1 MENLSQRLES
11 LQEKLLS
18 LYEQDS
24 TDIQDQILHWTLI
37 KQEQVI
43 YHYARQNGV
52 RRLGMQSIPTLAASE
67 ARAKQA
73 IEMTLQLQSLAN
85 SPFGLESWSLQET
98 SRERYTAE
106 PSNTFKKLPET
117 LILTF
122 DNDKDNSVEHTVWSY
137 IYYQN
142 GDGIWHKEESGVD
155 DKGIYFLKYGVDKVY
170 YVNFGDEA
178 TRYSRRGEY
187 IVTFKNQRHSY
198 NVSSVSSTSGSPGSP
213 DSTEANAPSSN
224 TRGST
229 EESPQR
235 PVRSGAFGQRPSTSP
250 RVSSRR
256 GGEQGKPGTGTDSL
270 SGLAPP
276 SPAEVGSRTTQ
287 PARRGQSRLRV
298 LLQEARD
305 PLVLCLKGGPNQLKC
320 LRYRLKKQH
329 HSLFA
334 KISTTWHWVHNISTD
349 RVGNARM
356 LIQFVSEE
364 QRNRFLDEI
373 IVPKD
378 ITVFRG
384 YFKGY

>member
-11 LQEKLLS
+11 LQERLLS

-24 TDIQDQILHWTLI
+24 NDIQDQITHWTLI
-37 KQEQVI
+37 KQEQVLF
-43 YHYARQNGV
+43 HYARQNGV
-52 RRLGMQSIPTLAASE
+52 RRLGMQTIPTLAASE

-73 IEMTLQLQSLAN
+73 IEMVLQLQSLAN
-85 SPFGLESWSLQET
+85 SPFGMEPWLLQDT
-98 SRERYTAE
+98 SRERYTAA
-106 PSNTFKKLPET
+106 PGNTFKKQPQT
-117 LILTF
+117 LLLTF
-122 DNDKDNSVEHTVWSY
+122 DNDKDNSVEHTVWTY

-155 DKGIYFLKYGVDKVY
+155 EKGIFFIKYGVEKIY
-170 YVNFGDEA
+170 YLSFADEA
-178 TRYSRRGEY
+178 TRYSRKGEY
-187 IVTFKNQRHSY
+187 TVHFKSQRHSY

-213 DSTEANAPSSN
+213 DSTETNPSSSH
-224 TRGST
+224 TRGAE
-229 EESPQR
+229 EESPER
-235 PVRSGAFGQRPSTSP
+235 PVRSRAYGQRPSTSP

-256 GGEQGKPGTGTDSL
+256 GGEQGKSGTGTDSD

-276 SPAEVGSRTTQ
+276 SPGDVGSRTTQ
-287 PARRGQSRLRV
+287 PARRNQSRLRV

-329 HSLFA
+329 HKLFT
-334 KISTTWHWVHNISTD
+334 KISTTWHWVDNTSTN

-356 LIQFVSEE
+356 LIQFLTEE
-364 QRNRFLDEI
+364 QRNHFLDVI

-378 ITVFRG
+378 ISVYRG
-384 YFKGY
+384 YFKGF